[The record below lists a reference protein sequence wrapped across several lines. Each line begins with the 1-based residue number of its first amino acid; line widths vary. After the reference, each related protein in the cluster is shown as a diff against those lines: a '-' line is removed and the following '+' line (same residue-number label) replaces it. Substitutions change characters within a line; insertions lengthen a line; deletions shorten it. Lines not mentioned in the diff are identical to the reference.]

1 MQQNMYHLLLDV
13 LIKNQH
19 KYLDMIVG
27 VGMMVILVSNLI
39 PYQVQVNDV
48 SPIIYL
54 MLYLHDIVLIRFL
67 HLLLYRSFKYVTSH
81 PKYIPA
87 YFFEV
92 QRIIRNLVNLN
103 LWVFSYFKKMY
114 RNKINHLRRMC

>member
-103 LWVFSYFKKMY
+103 LWGIQLF
-114 RNKINHLRRMC
+114 

>member
-1 MQQNMYHLLLDV
+1 MQQNMYHLSLDV
-13 LIKNQH
+13 LTKNQH
-19 KYLDMIVG
+19 KYLDMRVE

-39 PYQVQVNDV
+39 PYQVRVNDV

-54 MLYLHDIVLIRFL
+54 MLCLHDIVLIRFL
-67 HLLLYRSFKYVTSH
+67 HLSLYHSFKCVTSR
-81 PKYIPA
+81 PKYTPA

-103 LWVFSYFKKMY
+103 LWGIQLF
-114 RNKINHLRRMC
+114 